1 MQPAINS
8 DNAVVKMQ
16 LIFPQ
21 RAGSYPI
28 NNFLLKNAHSFYG
41 MEAHTRPQRPTFM
54 ALCKLEGWKLGLGVS
69 HIALFVG
76 KPCSSGWFL
85 AQLFRCITGSKN
97 GGHITTEKSWSIAE
111 IFPDSSKPPV

>member
-1 MQPAINS
+1 
-8 DNAVVKMQ
+8 
-16 LIFPQ
+16 
-21 RAGSYPI
+21 
-28 NNFLLKNAHSFYG
+28 
-41 MEAHTRPQRPTFM
+41 M

-97 GGHITTEKSWSIAE
+97 GGHITNRK
-111 IFPDSSKPPV
+111 VLVNR